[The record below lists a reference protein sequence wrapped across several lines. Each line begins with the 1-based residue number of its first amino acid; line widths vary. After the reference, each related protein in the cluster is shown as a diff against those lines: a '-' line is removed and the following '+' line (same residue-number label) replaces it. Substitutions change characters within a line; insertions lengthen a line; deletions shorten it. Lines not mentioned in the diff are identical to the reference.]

1 MPPTNLDGI
10 GEMASKELLEYRKER
25 DKKSRFRRMA
35 CEIGEELDVCDLC
48 YEPMSI
54 SRSTTFSMYRFMEKV
69 VERVPW
75 SAPATER
82 PVLERQTV

>member
-10 GEMASKELLEYRKER
+10 RERASKELLEYRKER

-35 CEIGEELDVCDLC
+35 CEIGEELDVCELC

-54 SRSTTFSMYRFMEKV
+54 GDELRKC
-69 VERVPW
+69 
-75 SAPATER
+75 PAKSNALKYAMKKRLLTYNI
-82 PVLERQTV
+82 